1 MFDFMRKPT
10 LIIGTIGIL
19 TLGLIDWAIKR
30 FTIQYFA
37 DGHSAHLSPFID
49 FFFHRNPGI
58 TFDIPVPLPLIVIAT
73 ISIILFLIDRASTS
87 YKTDPAVTLGTVA
100 VIVGAGNNLL
110 DRIVHGFTT
119 DYLMF
124 FNTSVING
132 SDVLIVLGVASIFWY
147 TRSNPHA
154 LRNFIQPSPP
164 TYGVISRMLRSIVRT
179 FSNSSHR

>member
-1 MFDFMRKPT
+1 MFGFMRKST

-30 FTIQYFA
+30 FTIANFT
-37 DGHSAHLSPFID
+37 DGHALHLLPYID

-58 TFDIPVPLPLIVIAT
+58 TFDIPVPLPLIVITT
-73 ISIILFLIDRASTS
+73 IGIILFLVDRASAS
-87 YKTDPAVTLGTVA
+87 YKTDPIVTLSAVA

-124 FNTSVING
+124 FTTSVLNG
-132 SDVLIVLGVASIFWY
+132 SDVLIVLGVTSIFWY

-164 TYGVISRMLRSIVRT
+164 TYGVISRMFRSIIRT